1 MPRSGKPAP
10 SPRHRHTPRGDP
22 PAGPAEGAI
31 IIFAKAPVPG
41 TVKTRMCPPL
51 TPDEAATLQG
61 SLVMDAVEG
70 ARSLRDFDV
79 YVACIPGAEHPFFQT
94 LAARHHMHWCDQTG
108 NDLGRRMDHAL
119 ANVLSR
125 GYRYAVLVGTDTPAL
140 ARHHYTRAKE
150 TLRSHDVVFGPA
162 EDGGY
167 YLVGLK
173 RPIPALF
180 DTISW
185 STEHVLAQSRAQ
197 AETLGL
203 TVGLLDRERDLDT
216 FDDVR
221 AIVRDNAGAGRKT
234 LSTRTANVLY
244 AMIERH
250 GQRGDRHEQPSL
262 PVPE

>member
-1 MPRSGKPAP
+1 MPQSDKSSPP
-10 SPRHRHTPRGDP
+10 SRARRQQRGGP
-22 PAGPAEGAI
+22 SSGPAEGAI

-41 TVKTRMCPPL
+41 AVKTRMCPPL

-70 ARSLRDFDV
+70 ARSLRDFDM
-79 YVACIPGAEHPFFQT
+79 YVACTPGREHPFFQT
-94 LAARHHMHWCDQTG
+94 LAGRHQMQWCDQMG
-108 NDLGRRMDHAL
+108 DDLGRRMDHAL
-119 ANVLSR
+119 THVLAR

-140 ARHHYTRAKE
+140 TRRHYVRAQE
-150 TLRSHDVVFGPA
+150 ALQSHDVVFGPA

-167 YLVGLK
+167 YLVGLT

-180 DTISW
+180 DDIPW

-203 TVGLLDRERDLDT
+203 TVGLLDCERDLDT

-221 AIVRDNAGAGRKT
+221 AIVRDSAGAGHMK
-234 LSTRTANVLY
+234 LSTRTANVLH
-244 AMIERH
+244 AVIQRH
-250 GQRGDRHEQPSL
+250 GAQHG
-262 PVPE
+262 